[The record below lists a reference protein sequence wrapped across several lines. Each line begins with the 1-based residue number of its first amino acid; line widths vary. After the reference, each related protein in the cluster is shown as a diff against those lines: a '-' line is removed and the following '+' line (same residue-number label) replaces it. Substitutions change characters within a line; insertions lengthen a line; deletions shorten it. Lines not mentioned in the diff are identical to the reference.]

1 MATDD
6 LENLIEELRRNFNRD
21 DDDEEVDDEA
31 LADLDTECDISELDE
46 ETVLAES
53 KKVSIFCRN
62 CLSPYQGERGQAGSI
77 ILKCEKCDHRDVV
90 TEDDLQDTEPEH
102 SESLAKGGNIIL
114 NRFSKVLLEKN
125 DLKNIDIDGSCCMDD
140 EFQVITEALPYI
152 TGSMKQTFSEMHRIT
167 DEHRQVHNAGMIRML
182 TEQGRC
188 EEYET
193 EDGSKAMKFS
203 VPIHGSEEEGDLVIL
218 PEFYKL
224 PEEAKTNFR
233 MAGRLGIQKVD
244 TFILNI
250 GLKRSQ
256 LQVMPLFQ
264 ERLLKYCKFSKKSKC
279 DSTAQDEIKIPN
291 TDSEVPI
298 KTIDSNV
305 SNEISSSEIVVN
317 SNLSTG
323 NETITQPETKAKRT
337 EEESSSYTVATNSS
351 NCDILPQSLKE
362 PSNGTNNSNLQR
374 ETGINEI
381 VELPPENH
389 SNSENKEKHTQSSAC
404 EKDKRNREACN
415 TEIDS
420 PLPED
425 GGCKPKINY
434 VDNETLG
441 DDESCDE
448 TRGTILP
455 ELQEFSSILNSTNE
469 QKELAKIIPTDV
481 VVFEESEQFS
491 HIEANEAFN
500 EVTSSM
506 ITRATLAKEQRM
518 RNTMSMIKRAARSM
532 SEKVDKV
539 QNDMIKELQIAYK
552 SKKIKANKQKEHL
565 EETQNTLEHY
575 RDMIAHYQQTGEM
588 DKLMEILD
596 ILRDYNNMN

>member
-21 DDDEEVDDEA
+21 DDDEEVDEEA

-233 MAGRLGIQKVD
+233 MAGRLGMQKVD
-244 TFILNI
+244 TFILDI

-279 DSTAQDEIKIPN
+279 DSNAQDELKMPN
-291 TDSEVPI
+291 NDSEVAS
-298 KTIDSNV
+298 KFIDSNV
-305 SNEISSSEIVVN
+305 SSDISCSKVVKN
-317 SNLSTG
+317 LNLSTG
-323 NETITQPETKAKRT
+323 NGTITQQEINVKHF
-337 EEESSSYTVATNSS
+337 EEESSSS
-351 NCDILPQSLKE
+351 NCDILPQSIKE
-362 PSNGTNNSNLQR
+362 PSNDTSNPNLQK
-374 ETGINEI
+374 ETGIIET
-381 VELPPENH
+381 VESPPEYH
-389 SNSENKEKHTQSSAC
+389 PNSELKETEDQSSAC
-404 EKDKRNREACN
+404 VKENKSPEAEN
-415 TEIDS
+415 TDIDS

-425 GGCKPKINY
+425 GGCKPKVNY
-434 VDNETLG
+434 VNGESLD
-441 DDESCDE
+441 DDESCD
-448 TRGTILP
+448 GTNGSILP
-455 ELQEFSSILNSTNE
+455 ELQEFSIILNSTEE
-469 QKELAKIIPTDV
+469 QKELAKLIPTDV
-481 VVFEESEQFS
+481 VVFEESLQFS

-552 SKKIKANKQKEHL
+552 SKKIKANKQKERL

>member
-6 LENLIEELRRNFNRD
+6 LENLIEELRRNFNKD
-21 DDDEEVDDEA
+21 DDDNEVNDED

-125 DLKNIDIDGSCCMDD
+125 DLKNINIDGSCCMDD

-152 TGSMKQTFSEMHRIT
+152 TGSMKQTFSDMHRIT
-167 DEHRQVHNAGMIRML
+167 DEHRKVHNAEMIRML

-193 EDGSKAMKFS
+193 DDGTKAMKFS
-203 VPIHGSEEEGDLVIL
+203 VPIHGSEEDGDLVIL

-233 MAGRLGIQKVD
+233 LTGRLGIQKVD

-250 GLKRSQ
+250 GLKSSQ
-256 LQVMPLFQ
+256 LKVMPLFQ
-264 ERLLKYCKFSKKSKC
+264 ERLIKYCKFSKKSKC
-279 DSTAQDEIKIPN
+279 DSNAQA
-291 TDSEVPI
+291 EVKMLNADREAPS
-298 KTIDSNV
+298 KTVGSNI
-305 SNEISSSEIVVN
+305 SNEISISEMVEN

-323 NETITQPETKAKRT
+323 NGTIMQQQTKVKRT
-337 EEESSSYTVATNSS
+337 KEESSSSTVATNFS

-362 PSNGTNNSNLQR
+362 PPNDTNNSNLQK
-374 ETGINEI
+374 ETGN
-381 VELPPENH
+381 VESVGPPPENH
-389 SNSENKEKHTQSSAC
+389 LNSEIKETQDQNSTRD
-404 EKDKRNREACN
+404 KDNRSPEADN
-415 TEIDS
+415 TDIDS

-425 GGCKPKINY
+425 GGCKSKTNY
-434 VDNETLG
+434 VDDEPLD
-441 DDESCDE
+441 DDESRD
-448 TRGTILP
+448 GTHGSILQ
-455 ELQEFSSILNSTNE
+455 ELQEFSSILNSTEE
-469 QKELAKIIPTDV
+469 QKELAKIIPNDV
-481 VVFEESEQFS
+481 VVFEESMQFS
-491 HIEANEAFN
+491 HVEANEAFN

-518 RNTMSMIKRAARSM
+518 RNTMTMIKSAARSM

-552 SKKIKANKQKEHL
+552 SKKIKANKQKQRL

-575 RDMIAHYQQTGEM
+575 REMIAHYQQTGEM

>member
-21 DDDEEVDDEA
+21 DDDEEVDEEA

-46 ETVLAES
+46 ETV
-53 KKVSIFCRN
+53 R
-62 CLSPYQGERGQAGSI
+62 ERQAGSI

-233 MAGRLGIQKVD
+233 MAGRLGMQKVD

-264 ERLLKYCKFSKKSKC
+264 ERLLK
-279 DSTAQDEIKIPN
+279 IKVLPVKQKIRA
-291 TDSEVPI
+291 
-298 KTIDSNV
+298 
-305 SNEISSSEIVVN
+305 
-317 SNLSTG
+317 
-323 NETITQPETKAKRT
+323 PEA
-337 EEESSSYTVATNSS
+337 E
-351 NCDILPQSLKE
+351 
-362 PSNGTNNSNLQR
+362 
-374 ETGINEI
+374 
-381 VELPPENH
+381 
-389 SNSENKEKHTQSSAC
+389 
-404 EKDKRNREACN
+404 N

-425 GGCKPKINY
+425 GGCKPKVNY
-434 VDNETLG
+434 VNGESLD
-441 DDESCDE
+441 DDESCD
-448 TRGTILP
+448 GTNGSILP
-455 ELQEFSSILNSTNE
+455 ELQEFSIILNSTEE
-469 QKELAKIIPTDV
+469 QKELAKLIPTDV
-481 VVFEESEQFS
+481 VVFEESLQFS

-552 SKKIKANKQKEHL
+552 SKKIKANKQKERL